1 VLPQHSVHVRDRVLW
16 QPTLDIPSFQDAF
29 KSSSDAAEAS
39 VTCVVGLVPTPSDQ
53 LGELTDA
60 YQLESAELI

>member
-1 VLPQHSVHVRDRVLW
+1 VLW